1 MNKSS
6 TCIGKVKHVLGSTV
20 TVSLESD
27 LAGVTP
33 IWEGRLQPIGQVG
46 SLVRIPQGP
55 IVLIAAVSLIGI
67 AELTGPL
74 APSSTAEIGDRWLQ
88 VELLGEIDALGRFKR
103 GVSKFPGLDD
113 PVHFATY
120 KELQAAYPSIDSSRV
135 HIGCLSSAPDV
146 PVTLDSGLLVTRHGA
161 IIGSTGSGKTSAI
174 ATILQSF
181 ARGGW
186 TSANIVVVDP
196 HGEYSSALGDLATQ
210 KSVLGKGN
218 KFLRVPFWALP
229 AMDILQAFCGAVES
243 QTIISK
249 FNELVTQQRREYAK
263 KSKWLTCDLLSI
275 TADTPIPFSIN
286 RVWYDLVFEN
296 TATYSEQAGGGDLC
310 IEDKGDES
318 SLKPPKFT
326 SYALGVKAPFKG
338 PSYSFYGT
346 IPDRLRLA
354 ILDPRYKFFLEPT
367 GEGIENDPM
376 PEVICEWLGNDKPI
390 SVLNFSGVPSELTDL
405 AIGVILQLLF
415 EVALRCTNKG
425 IGRPRPV
432 LIILEEA
439 HRYLSDTA
447 TTKLASIATNR
458 IAREG
463 RKYGIGLI
471 LVTQRPSELPSTALS
486 QCGTII
492 ALRLTNSTDQGNVKA
507 ALPDSVSGLASAL
520 SSLRTGEAII
530 SGESIILPSRVIID
544 RPNPEPMASDP
555 TLESWRLSVKEND
568 LTQAIAILRGEKL
581 LDE

>member
-6 TCIGKVKHVLGSTV
+6 TIIGKVKHVLGSTV
-20 TVSLESD
+20 TVSLDSN

-33 IWEGRLQPIGQVG
+33 IWEGRLQPVGQVG

-55 IVLIAAVSLIGI
+55 VELIGAVSLIGI

-74 APSSTAEIGDRWLQ
+74 TPSLSVEIGDRWLQ
-88 VELLGEIDALGRFKR
+88 IELLGEVDALGYFRR

-113 PVHFATY
+113 PVHFATS
-120 KELQAAYPSIDSSRV
+120 KELQAAYPSIGTSRV
-135 HIGCLSSAPDV
+135 RIGRLSSAPDV
-146 PVTLDSGLLVTRHGA
+146 PVTLDAGLLVTRHGA
-161 IIGSTGSGKTSAI
+161 IVGSTGSGKTSAV

-196 HGEYSSALGDLATQ
+196 HGEYSAALGDLATI
-210 KSVLGKGN
+210 KSVLKKKE

-229 AMDILQAFCGAVES
+229 AKDILRAFCGPVES
-243 QTIISK
+243 MTIISK
-249 FNELVTQQRREYAK
+249 FNELVTKQRREYAK
-263 KSKWLTCDLLSI
+263 ESKWLSCDLSSI
-275 TADTPIPFSIN
+275 TADTPIPFN
-286 RVWYDLVFEN
+286 LKKVWYELTFEN
-296 TATYSEQAGGGDLC
+296 TATYSDSKGSGDPC
-310 IEDKGDES
+310 VEDEGDET

-326 SYALGVKAPFKG
+326 AYALGGKSPFKG
-338 PSYSFYGT
+338 PTYGYYQT

-354 ILDPRYKFFLEPT
+354 ILDNRFKFFLEPS
-367 GEGIENDPM
+367 GNEGDSDPL
-376 PEVICEWLGNDKPI
+376 PQVICDWLGHSKPV
-390 SVLNFSGVPSELTDL
+390 SVLDFSGVPAELTDL

-415 EVALRCTNKG
+415 EVALRCKNQG

-432 LIILEEA
+432 LLILEEA

-447 TTKLASIATNR
+447 TTKLASIAANR

-492 ALRLTNSTDQGNVKA
+492 SLRLTNATDQGNIKSS
-507 ALPDSVSGLASAL
+507 LPDSVSGFVNLL
-520 SSLRTGEAII
+520 SSLRTGEAIV
-530 SGESIILPSRVIID
+530 SGESIILPSRVLID
-544 RPNPEPMASDP
+544 KPHPEPRASDP
-555 TLESWRLSVKEND
+555 TLESWRLSEKKNNLND
-568 LTQAIAILRGEKL
+568 AVAIWRGERL
-581 LDE
+581 EE